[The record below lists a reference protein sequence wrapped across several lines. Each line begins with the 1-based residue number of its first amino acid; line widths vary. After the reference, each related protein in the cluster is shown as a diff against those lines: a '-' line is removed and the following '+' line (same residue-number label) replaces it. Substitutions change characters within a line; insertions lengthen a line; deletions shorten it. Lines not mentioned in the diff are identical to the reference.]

1 MSGTAPK
8 APEAAKPMK
17 LRATPA
23 MVTELVL
30 LKSKGICYF
39 KWENLNTYWSAGKIV
54 LLKT

>member
-8 APEAAKPMK
+8 VPEAAKPMK

-30 LKSKGICYF
+30 LKSKGYVI
-39 KWENLNTYWSAGKIV
+39 SSGRI
-54 LLKT
+54 